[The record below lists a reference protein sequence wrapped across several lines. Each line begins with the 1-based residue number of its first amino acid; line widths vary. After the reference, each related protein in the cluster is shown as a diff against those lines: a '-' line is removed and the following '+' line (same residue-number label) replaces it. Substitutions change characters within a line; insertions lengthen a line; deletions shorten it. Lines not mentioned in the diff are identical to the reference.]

1 MSNSTEAHD
10 PSARC
15 AGTSPASLGRK
26 VTHFFVMPHSTA
38 KPVLGTMPSILSAR

>member
-1 MSNSTEAHD
+1 MSISDGPYD

-26 VTHFFVMPHSTA
+26 AFHFFVIPHSTA
-38 KPVLGTMPSILSAR
+38 NPVFGTMPSILSAR